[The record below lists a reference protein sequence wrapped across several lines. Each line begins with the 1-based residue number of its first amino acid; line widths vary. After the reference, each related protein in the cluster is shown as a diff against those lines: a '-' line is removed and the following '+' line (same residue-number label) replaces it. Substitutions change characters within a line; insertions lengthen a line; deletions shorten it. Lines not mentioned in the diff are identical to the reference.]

1 MFHLRLGDK
10 QQPTATALLTA
21 LVIVCITISS
31 DVGKV
36 LAMTAT
42 VLLIK
47 DHNVDYHDR
56 GGSSRNSGSSTCL
69 FNQAVLEYGS
79 NMQSIYW

>member
-47 DHNVDYHDR
+47 
-56 GGSSRNSGSSTCL
+56 GS
-69 FNQAVLEYGS
+69 
-79 NMQSIYW
+79 